1 VPETK
6 LLETIAERIATAD
19 VKYVTT
25 IGTDGYPRTRAML
38 NLRNREQYP
47 DEADRTRQRACEA
60 VSEEMRA
67 IMFAQQSG
75 LPTRTRFLATCRL
88 GVLPRM
94 LSGIRRFRLP

>member
-1 VPETK
+1 MLDRLEAAGLIARARSETDRRVI
-6 LLETIAERIATAD
+6 LVR
-19 VKYVTT
+19 
-25 IGTDGYPRTRAML
+25 RT
-38 NLRNREQYP
+38 
-47 DEADRTRQRACEA
+47 EADRTRQRVYEA